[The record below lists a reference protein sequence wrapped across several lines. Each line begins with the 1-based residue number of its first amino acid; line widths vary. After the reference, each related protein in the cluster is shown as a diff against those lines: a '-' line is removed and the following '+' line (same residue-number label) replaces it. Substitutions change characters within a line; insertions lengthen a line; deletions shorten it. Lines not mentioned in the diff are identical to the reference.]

1 MKLSLTLCC
10 SLAMV
15 ALAASQEASKRQFV
29 PDSETAI
36 TIAEAALIPVYG
48 KKKIESER
56 PFRATLKD
64 DVWTVAGTLYC
75 RDGKP
80 QTDKTPTCV
89 GGVAVVQISRIDAHI
104 VSMTH
109 HK

>member
-10 SLAMV
+10 TLTMV
-15 ALAASQEASKRQFV
+15 ALAVSQEAPKREFV

-36 TIAEAALIPVYG
+36 AIGEAALIPVYG

-56 PFRATLKD
+56 PFSATLKN

-75 RDGKP
+75 HDGKP
-80 QTDKTPTCV
+80 QTDKPPTCV
-89 GGVAVVQISRIDAHI
+89 GGVAVVWLSRTDARI
-104 VSMTH
+104 ISMTH
-109 HK
+109 YK